1 MMKKILKKIKR
12 VLIKI
17 KNTLCS
23 SWYIHYFYQPGLNE
37 KMILFDS
44 KNGKDI
50 GGNILRLAQELSD
63 SQEYNDYKLYF
74 SSNNNK
80 KKQLKEILNFYNIK
94 NAKIVKEA
102 GIHHYKLLAKAKY
115 IITDTT
121 FPLEFIKK
129 EGQIITNTWHGTP
142 LKKMGK
148 DIDNQA
154 YTMGNVQKSFLVSD
168 YLLYP
173 SDYMK
178 DIMIHAFCLDNLYKG
193 KILCSGYP
201 RNSVF
206 FYPEKGKELRDRLGL
221 KAKRLYAYMPTWR
234 GVGEKVKAEDQ
245 ITIIE
250 DYLNQLDKK
259 LSDDEI
265 FLVRLHPF
273 VAKTIDYS
281 KFQHI
286 STFPERYEPYDILNM
301 VDCLVTDYSSVFF
314 DFANSDKKI
323 ILFAYDKEAYF
334 EDRGIYVE
342 LNDFPFPQVYNVSEL
357 IKELR
362 TPKNYDDTEFKKIYC
377 QYDRSD
383 AASIICKHIIKGEK
397 VLEETAIGNNGRDN
411 ILMYCGGLAQNGLKT
426 AFLNLL
432 DHVDRDKRNY
442 FVTFIKGDL
451 RRDPLRVKQLPD
463 WVGIVPISGLYGRT
477 FLEVLATVLYFR
489 KNRKNDWI
497 IRYVDRYYSREY
509 YKNYGCSDYK
519 YVVHYSGYGEKMIT
533 LFQNASAKNILFVHS
548 DMIKELEV
556 RSNQHELTIK
566 RAYAEYHKVVPI
578 SKGIYEP
585 TLKLGGNAANIQV
598 VNNYHDYQSVIS
610 KSKKEIKFDD
620 NTISSV
626 SINELN
632 DILESREKK
641 FITMGRF
648 SIEKAHNM
656 LINAFDKY
664 YETTQAGYLIIVGS
678 YGPLYNETLQYS
690 KSLKSSERI
699 IIIRYM
705 SNPMPVLKKC
715 DAFILSSLYE
725 GMPFVILEADTLE
738 IPVISTDIPGPRGFM
753 EEHGGYLVEPS
764 AEGIYEGMLAFS
776 NGKVKA
782 MNVDYEAYNQLAV
795 NQFESLF
802 KESM

>member
-1 MMKKILKKIKR
+1 MIKTWKKIKK
-12 VLIKI
+12 VIIKI
-17 KNTLCS
+17 KNILRS
-23 SWYIHYFYQPGLNE
+23 SWYMHYFYQPGLNE

-50 GGNILRLAQELSD
+50 GGNILRLAQELSN
-63 SQEYNDYKLYF
+63 SQEYIDYRLYF
-74 SSNNNK
+74 SSNKNK
-80 KKQLKEILNFYNIK
+80 KEELKEILNYYSIRNSK
-94 NAKIVKEA
+94 VVKEA
-102 GIHHYKLLAKAKY
+102 GFNHYRLLAKAKY
-115 IITDTT
+115 LITDTT
-121 FPLEFIKK
+121 FPFEFIKK

-178 DIMIHAFCLDNLYKG
+178 DTMIHAYCLDNLYKG
-193 KILCSGYP
+193 KIICSGYP

-206 FYPEKGKELRDRLGL
+206 FYPEMGKELRDRLGF

-234 GVGEKVKAEDQ
+234 GVGEKVNAEDQ
-245 ITIIE
+245 ICIIE
-250 DYLNQLDKK
+250 DYLSQLDNI
-259 LSDDEI
+259 LTEDEV

-273 VAKTIDYS
+273 VAKSIDYNN
-281 KFQHI
+281 FRHI
-286 STFPERYEPYDILNM
+286 STFPEGYEPYDILNM

-323 ILFAYDKEAYF
+323 ILFTYDKEAYF
-334 EDRGIYVE
+334 DDRGIYVE

-362 TPKNYDDTEFKKIYC
+362 TPKNYDDAEFKKIYC
-377 QYDRSD
+377 QYDRKD
-383 AASIICKHIIKGEK
+383 AASLICKHIIKGEK
-397 VLEETAIGNNGRDN
+397 VLEETTIIKNGKDN
-411 ILMYCGGLAQNGLKT
+411 ILICCGGLAQNGLTT

-451 RRDPLRVKQLPD
+451 RRDPLRVKQLPN
-463 WVGIVPISGLYGRT
+463 WVGIVPISGFFGRT
-477 FLEVLATVLYFR
+477 FLEVLATVLYFK

-497 IRYVDRYYSREY
+497 IKYVDRYYSREY
-509 YKNYGCSDYK
+509 YKYYGCCDYK
-519 YVVHYSGYGEKMIT
+519 YVVHYSGYGEKLIT

-578 SKGIYEP
+578 SRGIYEP
-585 TLKLGGNAANIQV
+585 TLKLGGNAAKIQV
-598 VNNYHDYQSVIS
+598 VNNYHDYQSVIL
-610 KSKKEIKFDD
+610 KSKKDIKFDD
-620 NTISSV
+620 KTVSSV
-626 SINELN
+626 TINELN
-632 DILESREKK
+632 DILESDEKK
-641 FITMGRF
+641 FITIGRF
-648 SIEKAHNM
+648 SVEKGHKM
-656 LINAFDKY
+656 LIDAFDKY
-664 YETTQAGYLIIVGS
+664 YEIKKAGYLIIIGS

-690 KSLKSSERI
+690 QSLKSGERI
-699 IIIRYM
+699 IIIHYM

-725 GMPFVILEADTLE
+725 GMPCVVLEADTLE

-753 EEHGGYLVEPS
+753 EEPLGYLVES
-764 AEGIYEGMLAFS
+764 SVDGIYNGMLAFS
-776 NGKVKA
+776 RGEVRA
-782 MNVDYEAYNQLAV
+782 MNVDYEVYNQLAV
-795 NQFESLF
+795 SQFEDLF
-802 KESM
+802 CEKN